1 MTKYAYEGE
10 GSGALSRYR
19 SNPEVKGPSMKD
31 GSKRGRKEAPKD
43 YGKSA
48 SVKQSESRSFQK
60 GGKNPCKAS
69 KK

>member
-1 MTKYAYEGE
+1 MKTKYAYEGQ
-10 GSGALSRYR
+10 GSGTLSRYR
-19 SNPEVKGPSMKD
+19 APTTIEGPTMKD
-31 GSKRGRKEAPKD
+31 GSKRGRKAAPKD

-60 GGKNPCKAS
+60 GGKKS